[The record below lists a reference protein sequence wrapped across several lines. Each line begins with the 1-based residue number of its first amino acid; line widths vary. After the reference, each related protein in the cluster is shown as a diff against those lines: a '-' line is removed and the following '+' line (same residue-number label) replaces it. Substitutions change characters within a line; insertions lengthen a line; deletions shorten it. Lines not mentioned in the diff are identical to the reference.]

1 MKVFLFEFKDFSES
15 SPECKPPSWQ
25 SRNPNDRCASQE
37 PESVFFIKC
46 FLKLFLFKV
55 LFFKGVFYQAVFFKG
70 VFQSVFLVKAFE
82 PINNG
87 RYTSQEPEVFF

>member
-37 PESVFFIKC
+37 PESVFFIKV
-46 FLKLFLFKV
+46 LLFLTEKSELEEKSITILDF
-55 LFFKGVFYQAVFFKG
+55 A
-70 VFQSVFLVKAFE
+70 
-82 PINNG
+82 PILG
-87 RYTSQEPEVFF
+87 QLGP